1 MFFSHSFVLFLCVPS
16 FGTCAQSQTCR
27 TVADPDLLIR
37 GGGGGGGKG
46 GGHQDHEIRGEAAC
60 LKKKFFQPFGPQF
73 GLKIRWGAPPLDSPP

>member
-1 MFFSHSFVLFLCVPS
+1 MFFSQSFVLFLGVPS

-27 TVADPDLLIR
+27 TVADPDFLIR
-37 GGGGGGGKG
+37 GEGGGR
-46 GGHQDHEIRGEAAC
+46 GGHQDHEIRGEGAC